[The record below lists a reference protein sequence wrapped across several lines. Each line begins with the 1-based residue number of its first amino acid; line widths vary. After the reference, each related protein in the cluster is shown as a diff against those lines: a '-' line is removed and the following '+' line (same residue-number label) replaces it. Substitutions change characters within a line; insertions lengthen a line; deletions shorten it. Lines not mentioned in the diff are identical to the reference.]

1 MSEVIFYL
9 FLASPSSSVKYSRIP
24 DLLSSNETIYL
35 FIHFSSCCSRR
46 FAVFGRRGQITFML
60 SCRCGNLSLHTS
72 EGSPSLRASWRK
84 LFQNPETL
92 HGVSN
97 RCLRIGNYSEAV
109 ALRVAEGC
117 FDVKCRCC
125 GDCFRM
131 AVSESDG
138 VVQTRG
144 EASRDGGTFPDM
156 SRMIPLGL
164 RPFVAPREIEEGSA
178 RPRKSDVIEQED
190 EMFSRDL
197 CDQLVGPLDFASLGL
212 PPSITTVVA

>member
-1 MSEVIFYL
+1 M
-9 FLASPSSSVKYSRIP
+9 
-24 DLLSSNETIYL
+24 
-35 FIHFSSCCSRR
+35 
-46 FAVFGRRGQITFML
+46 
-60 SCRCGNLSLHTS
+60 HTN

-84 LFQNPETL
+84 LFQNPEPL
-92 HGVSN
+92 HSVSN
-97 RCLRIGNYSEAV
+97 RCLRIGNFSEAV
-109 ALRVAEGC
+109 AFRVAEGC
-117 FDVKCRCC
+117 FDVKCRYC

-144 EASRDGGTFPDM
+144 VASRDSGAAPDM

-164 RPFVAPREIEEGSA
+164 RPFVAPREIEEGSM

-190 EMFSRDL
+190 EMFSRDV

-212 PPSITTVVA
+212 PLNVTTTVVA